1 MVYQYFAGQLHQNGW
16 YDHTVRFLEEGCRL
30 SEQALEGHRAGK
42 NGDAAMNVDGDDAE
56 KREVWKQLEEQL
68 SRRWELLGVCHAK
81 TGDRKVRPS
90 QPPPESGP
98 DAD

>member
-1 MVYQYFAGQLHQNGW
+1 MAVVYHYFASQLHQSGR

-42 NGDAAMNVDGDDAE
+42 NGSTPMDVDGEGAE
-56 KREVWKQLEEQL
+56 KEEVWQQLEEQL

-90 QPPPESGP
+90 QPSGELC
-98 DAD
+98 